1 MPAAVGNGHID
12 YDNDVTPQVVG
23 MVNLKDFVNGQAYS
37 SQAAFR
43 VDGVEERW
51 SVDSLLQEHLPEGK
65 PRGNKRKGNSIGGDT
80 QAGYS
85 KVTIYYGSTSTSLWR
100 LTQIWRE
107 ALKAGWTVGE
117 EGHGVQPEG
126 RLLDGAECSNIP
138 GWWESVCLL
147 WHGLQRT
154 WF

>member
-1 MPAAVGNGHID
+1 
-12 YDNDVTPQVVG
+12 

-43 VDGVEERW
+43 VDGMEDRR

-65 PRGNKRKGNSIGGDT
+65 PRGNKQKGNSIGGDT

-100 LTQIWRE
+100 LTQMWRE
-107 ALKAGWTVGE
+107 ALKAVWAVGE
-117 EGHGVQPEG
+117 ERRDMEYSQKVVFWMEQNAPTSQDGG
-126 RLLDGAECSNIP
+126 R
-138 GWWESVCLL
+138 VCVFIVVCFARKMALA
-147 WHGLQRT
+147 HT
-154 WF
+154 